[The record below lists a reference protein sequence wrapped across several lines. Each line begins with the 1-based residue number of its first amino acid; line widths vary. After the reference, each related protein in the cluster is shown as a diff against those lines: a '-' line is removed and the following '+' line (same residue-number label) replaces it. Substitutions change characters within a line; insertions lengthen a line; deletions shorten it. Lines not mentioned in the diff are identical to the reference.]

1 MPTRRRWIAAPSA
14 LVALTALTACQG
26 SEVTVES
33 APPSS
38 ATTAPGPSG
47 SSPAP
52 GTSSTPAPSS
62 PAPTG
67 SNPSSG
73 APSALDPA
81 PNPITGSSISA
92 AELGPTVSSAQNARI
107 SFRFELTGRDNQQ
120 AQGTARCSGKAA
132 WTLRTGSREEIHVDG
147 SDYSRTGS
155 DGPYRQRSDDEL
167 ELDDDNPCNF
177 ESVIDDDVT
186 FQVVGR
192 DASYDGRTGL
202 TELRGN
208 ADGASFTVF
217 LEPSRRPVHV
227 QIKLS
232 TSTRSITYRDYGAP
246 VTITAP
252 TDVRSGGPSPSS
264 GAPV

>member
-14 LVALTALTACQG
+14 LVALAALTACQG
-26 SEVTVES
+26 SEVTVET

-52 GTSSTPAPSS
+52 GTPAPSS

-67 SNPSSG
+67 SAPSSG
-73 APSALDPA
+73 APSAVDPA
-81 PNPITGSSISA
+81 PNPITGSSITG
-92 AELGPTVSSAQNARI
+92 AELSPTVNSAQNARG
-107 SFRFELTGRDNQQ
+107 SFRFELVGRNNQQ
-120 AQGTARCSGKAA
+120 AQGTARCSDKAA
-132 WTLRTGSREEIHVDG
+132 WTLRSGSREEIHVDG
-147 SDYSRTGS
+147 SGYSRSGS
-155 DGPYRQRSDDEL
+155 SGPYRQRSDDEL
-167 ELDDDNPCNF
+167 GLDDDNPCNF

-186 FQVVGR
+186 FQVVRR

-202 TELRGN
+202 TELRGST
-208 ADGASFTVF
+208 DGASFTLF

-227 QIKLS
+227 QITLS

-246 VTITAP
+246 ITITAP
-252 TDVRSGGPSPSS
+252 SDVSGGGPSSSS